1 MKVTICGAGR
11 GGLSMAAELTLQGH
25 EVTLFQIAKFES
37 VIKSVV
43 EQKGITITGATASG
57 KTGKV
62 MPKSLTMDP
71 GKAIPGAEVL
81 MLTVPAYGHE
91 PFMQAIAPHL
101 QDGQILVVNTGYW
114 ASLRFQSLLKKFGK
128 KVIMAETELL
138 IYLTKGVGPAQVHID
153 GTKNEVS
160 LAAMPASKTSFVL
173 SRVNQL
179 YPQFKG
185 VHSVLE
191 INLTNINPFIH
202 MPILLLSTAG
212 IENLGSS
219 PCYFYR
225 NGCTQRA
232 SRIIEE
238 VDRERDAMGRALGL
252 KLQSLLQRQIKMY
265 GHVGSQGKTFY
276 EAVKT
281 NQAYQAFSITP
292 GDYAFEM
299 AEEDVPYGL
308 IPVVTLA
315 EQINVQVPTMRALV
329 QLHSL
334 GSGRNFWAEG
344 ATPKQ
349 LGLIGMGAE
358 AIRQY
363 VETGE
368 KG

>member
-25 EVTLFQIAKFES
+25 EVTLFQIAEFES
-37 VIKSVV
+37 VIKSVLT
-43 EQKGITITGATASG
+43 QGGITITGATAFG

-62 MPKSLTMDP
+62 MPKLVTTDP

-91 PFMQAIAPHL
+91 PFMKAIVPHL

-114 ASLRFQSLLKKFGK
+114 ASLRFQSLLGKMQKKI
-128 KVIMAETELL
+128 IMAETELL
-138 IYLTKGVGPAQVHID
+138 IYLTKAAGPAHVHID

-160 LAAMPASKTSFVL
+160 LAAMPASSTGFVL

-179 YPQFKG
+179 YPHFKG

-191 INLTNINPFIH
+191 INLTNINPYIH
-202 MPILLLSTAG
+202 MPILLLSTAA
-212 IENLGSS
+212 IENLKDS

-225 NGCTQRA
+225 HGCTKRV
-232 SRIIEE
+232 SRVIEE
-238 VDRERDAMGRALGL
+238 VDREREAMGRALGL

-265 GHVGSQGKTFY
+265 GHLGASGKTFY
-276 EAVKT
+276 EAVKS
-281 NQAYQAFSITP
+281 NQAYQAFSVTP
-292 GDYAFEM
+292 PDYTFEM
-299 AEEDVPYGL
+299 AEEDIPYGL

-315 EQINVQVPTMRALV
+315 EQIGVQVPTMRALV
-329 QLHSL
+329 QLHCLSTD
-334 GSGRNFWAEG
+334 RNFWAEG

-349 LGLIGMGAE
+349 LGLAGMSAE
-358 AIRQY
+358 AIRRY
-363 VETGE
+363 VETGN
-368 KG
+368 K